1 MVRNDLFDFKGQRGT
16 DAHIH
21 YDMWALVGGAY
32 RDSQFIPLMYSH
44 FNPSSSY
51 LLCTFTPFCGQHR
64 DYCAC
69 GAGEMMG
76 LVGRCE
82 ACPIRTREEFIGMR
96 GIDTVLSLLT
106 SRQTLTHM
114 DSEQGI
120 NESEITAT
128 AAEILANISRVKDAA
143 RLIAVQNVSASMGR
157 DTCRTAS
164 VIGHSCT
171 NNEQCAHTMFPS
183 KCFLPSRLVCSYVS
197 PAAIFN
203 AKWSRARFGDCH
215 R

>member
-1 MVRNDLFDFKGQRGT
+1 MARGNAAQTHIDTMICGLLWAALTEIRNST
-16 DAHIH
+16 H
-21 YDMWALVGGAY
+21 
-32 RDSQFIPLMYSH
+32 SFILTFFHSL
-44 FNPSSSY
+44 Y
-51 LLCTFTPFCGQHR
+51 LLFTFTPFCEQHR

-106 SRQTLTHM
+106 SRQTLAHM

-128 AAEILANISRVKDAA
+128 AAEILANISRVKEAA
-143 RLIAVQNVSASMGR
+143 RLIAVQNVSAAIGGE
-157 DTCRTAS
+157 TCRTAGVS
-164 VIGHSCT
+164 DIPVG
-171 NNEQCAHTMFPS
+171 
-183 KCFLPSRLVCSYVS
+183 SY
-197 PAAIFN
+197 
-203 AKWSRARFGDCH
+203 H
-215 R
+215 